1 MKKIAILGVL
11 SALVLAV
18 PVAQAV
24 TYEPAP
30 PPPKPHKPN
39 SHKCKPHSVGYNAT
53 GTLIASSLS
62 ASGKKGRYD
71 GTLEVQVKRANHRGL
86 TGDQTFTLSSARVVF
101 HHGVNAD
108 DPAVGSRVKL
118 HGKVTQLAKKC
129 PTDGFTPTVTIRKVD
144 IRQPK
149 GSDSASS

>member
-1 MKKIAILGVL
+1 MKKIAIFC
-11 SALVLAV
+11 ALAALALAV
-18 PVAQAV
+18 PMAGAV

-39 SHKCKPHSVGYNAT
+39 SHKCKPHSAGYYAT
-53 GTLIASSLS
+53 GTLIASNLT
-62 ASGKKGRYD
+62 ASGKGRYS

-86 TGDQTFTLSSARVVF
+86 TGDETFTLNSARVVF
-101 HHGVNAD
+101 HHDVNAD

-129 PTDGFTPTVTIRKVD
+129 PTDEFTPTVTIRKVD